1 MMIKGK
7 RQNLHNQALDMCIYI
22 YNLIGNENYL
32 YLMNFSLP
40 AEEVAVM
47 GNAMENHRMK
57 NKQNHIPLAQ
67 VLKQRK
73 TMYMS
78 ENQN

>member
-1 MMIKGK
+1 
-7 RQNLHNQALDMCIYI
+7 
-22 YNLIGNENYL
+22 
-32 YLMNFSLP
+32 MNFSLP